1 MDYVC
6 KKMSTMAFLSVLAS
20 YLLVFLVFLA
30 AIVAAV
36 FLGIGIYKLTHK
48 NKMQETADVVENETV
63 VEATEESN

>member
-1 MDYVC
+1 
-6 KKMSTMAFLSVLAS
+6 MAFLSVLAS
-20 YLLVFLVFLA
+20 YLLVFFVFLA

-48 NKMQETADVVENETV
+48 NKIQETAEVVENETV